1 MTDDGF
7 GTLMCQKCA
16 QSQIRLGE
24 WGIPLG
30 GGGVG
35 EPRTGIIYAAAGKLQ
50 LQVSF
55 PALPVL
61 PKFTSSAEKAL
72 AMLASHEGLLLAA

>member
-1 MTDDGF
+1 MTVLGPSCAKSVRSHRF
-7 GTLMCQKCA
+7 G
-16 QSQIRLGE
+16 LGSGGYH
-24 WGIPLG
+24 WG